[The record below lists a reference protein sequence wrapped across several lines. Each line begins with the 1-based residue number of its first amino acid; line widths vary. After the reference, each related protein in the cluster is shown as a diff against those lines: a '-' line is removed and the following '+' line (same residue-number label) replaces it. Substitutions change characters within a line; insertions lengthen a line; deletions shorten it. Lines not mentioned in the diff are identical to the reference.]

1 LGRKPARKEKKN
13 MGKEQV
19 AYAFHLLVC
28 NVYIKV
34 RNKNRPYCRN
44 NSKIKSR
51 PYCRNNSPVDE
62 PMLNGYAQRTVDEP
76 IVNDDA
82 KRTVDEPIVND
93 VA

>member
-28 NVYIKV
+28 NVYNKV

-44 NSKIKSR
+44 NSKIKT
-51 PYCRNNSPVDE
+51 
-62 PMLNGYAQRTVDEP
+62 GH
-76 IVNDDA
+76 IVGTIS
-82 KRTVDEPIVND
+82 K
-93 VA
+93 